1 MMEGGLRPLRLSQPV
16 GRDRRDPHRLPDLVR
31 RPRPESPPL
40 QGEGWVGMGFPSA
53 PGKFRVPAPK
63 PIPTPALPLKG
74 RGPKPFKRKRHL
86 GSQIGRASWRDRVCQ
101 YVCSSVV
108 AVTLKK
114 KKMKNI

>member
-40 QGEGWVGMGFPSA
+40 QGEGWVGMGYPSA

-63 PIPTPALPLKG
+63 PIPTPRSEERRVGKECVSTCRSRGSRYPYTKKIVKYVQQLKNN
-74 RGPKPFKRKRHL
+74 KITIIIK
-86 GSQIGRASWRDRVCQ
+86 
-101 YVCSSVV
+101 
-108 AVTLKK
+108 
-114 KKMKNI
+114 